1 MKNFYLI
8 LPDMPENKNY
18 DAEFCGKLAIHQTNS
33 VQDYGYLLVL
43 DISSLEIIQCSE
55 NISEVISASARELV
69 GQDLTAVFSAKE
81 VDQLKLEIAKGERNR
96 VPLKSVIRHADEEL
110 PFNIL
115 LHVQK
120 QLVIIELEKADLQ
133 DERSFT
139 EVFQEVRSFISI
151 IERSDSLQEI
161 CQESIHEIRRLAGFD
176 GIRMYRFDE
185 DWNGTVI
192 AEEIEGE
199 LESYLGQTFPASDV
213 PRQARALYI
222 KNPYRLIPNRS
233 YTPFKLFPV
242 LNPVTNGFIDLSDCN
257 LRSVAAVHLEYM
269 ANMNVTASMSIRV
282 MVAGELWGLISC
294 HHITEKYLSVEL
306 RSIFEWLSM
315 EISYRIAAVVK
326 QQQLSRSAELL
337 RIKSVITENIFAKG
351 SIEKGLLEDENLL
364 TLFKATGFAISLA
377 GKITAAGLAPK
388 TEDLDNLFLW
398 LSGKGFGTI
407 YSSHELGEVYEEAQS
422 YKELVSGIMVIPIDP
437 SKGDFVVCFRS
448 EVIRDI
454 KWGGDPNQ
462 AINFEK
468 NGVNYHP
475 RNSFK
480 LWLQTVR
487 GQSDPWSPEELEI
500 AELLRAFLVDFRSGQ
515 LNF

>member
-1 MKNFYLI
+1 M
-8 LPDMPENKNY
+8 LPIMSENKNY

-33 VQDYGYLLVL
+33 IQDYGYLLVL
-43 DISSLEIIQCSE
+43 DVSSLEIIQCSE
-55 NISEVISASARELV
+55 NINEITSKSARELV
-69 GQDLTAVFSAKE
+69 GRDLTAIFLPKE
-81 VDQLKLEIAKGERNR
+81 VDLLKLEIARGERNR
-96 VPLKSVIRHADEEL
+96 VPVKSVIHNCDVET
-110 PFNIL
+110 FVNIS

-120 QLVIIELEKADLQ
+120 QLVILEIEKGDAQ
-133 DERSFT
+133 NERSFT

-151 IERSDSLQEI
+151 IERSNSLEEI
-161 CQESIHEIRRLAGFD
+161 CQESIREIRRLAGFD

-222 KNPYRLIPNRS
+222 KNPYRLIPNRL
-233 YTPFKLFPV
+233 YKPFKLFPV

-282 MVAGELWGLISC
+282 MVGGELWGLISC
-294 HHITEKYLSVEL
+294 HHITSKYLSAEL
-306 RSIFEWLSM
+306 RSVFEWLSM
-315 EISYRIAAVVK
+315 EISYRISAVVK
-326 QQQLSRSAELL
+326 QQKLSRSAELL
-337 RIKSVITENIFAKG
+337 RIKSIITENIFAKA
-351 SIEKGLLEDENLL
+351 SIAKGILEDENENLL
-364 TLFKATGFAISLA
+364 TLFKATGFAISLS
-377 GKITAAGLAPK
+377 GKITSAGLTPK
-388 TEDLDNLFLW
+388 TEELENLFLW
-398 LSGKGFGTI
+398 LSGKGFANI
-407 YSSHELGEVYEEAQS
+407 FSSHGLGEVYEEALS
-422 YKELVSGIMVIPIDP
+422 YKEVVSGILVIPIDP
-437 SKGDFVVCFRS
+437 GKGDFIVCFRS

-468 NGVNYHP
+468 NGTSYHP

-500 AELLRAFLVDFRSGQ
+500 AELLRTFLMGFQSGQ
-515 LNF
+515 LRIY